1 MIGLIIILNILL
13 VVGFLITGFEVY
25 KIKERDSNND
35 MENNNSSISVDNFL
49 DNMSR
54 IQLRMPRKEQVN
66 HPNHYNQGQFE
77 CIAVMESIY
86 GIEATMNFCLLCAFK
101 YIWRTNDKDGIQDI
115 DKAIW
120 YLQKYKELQGRSQ
133 KQ

>member
-1 MIGLIIILNILL
+1 MIGILIIIYII
-13 VVGFLITGFEVY
+13 VIVGAFTLSYGL
-25 KIKERDSNND
+25 ERDSNNGMESSNSNSNMGSVCGD
-35 MENNNSSISVDNFL
+35 MSD
-49 DNMSR
+49 
-54 IQLRMPRKEQVN
+54 IQLCMPRKEQVN
-66 HPNHYNQGQFE
+66 HPNHYNQGQYE

-101 YIWRTNDKDGIQDI
+101 YTWRTNDKDGIQDI

-120 YLQKYKELQGRSQ
+120 YLKKYKELQERSQ

>member
-1 MIGLIIILNILL
+1 MTGILIIIYII
-13 VVGFLITGFEVY
+13 VIVGAFTLSHEL
-25 KIKERDSNND
+25 ER
-35 MENNNSSISVDNFL
+35 ENNNGMENSNSSNRMGDVRSG
-49 DNMSR
+49 MSD
-54 IQLRMPRKEQVN
+54 IQLCMPRKEQVN
-66 HPNHYNQGQFE
+66 HPNHYNQGQYE

-101 YIWRTNDKDGIQDI
+101 YTWRTNDKDGIQDI

-120 YLQKYKELQGRSQ
+120 YLQKYKELQERSQ

>member
-1 MIGLIIILNILL
+1 MIGIVIIIYII
-13 VVGFLITGFEVY
+13 VIVGAFTLSYEL
-25 KIKERDSNND
+25 ERDSNNG
-35 MENNNSSISVDNFL
+35 MKSSNSNNNMGSVCGD
-49 DNMSR
+49 MSN
-54 IQLRMPRKEQVN
+54 IQLCMSRKEQVN
-66 HPNHYNQGQFE
+66 HPNHYNQGQYE

-101 YIWRTNDKDGIQDI
+101 YTWRTNDKDGIQDI

-120 YLQKYKELQGRSQ
+120 YLQKYKELHERSQ

>member
-1 MIGLIIILNILL
+1 MIGLAIVIYIVLL
-13 VVGFLITGFEVY
+13 VGFLTTGIELS
-25 KIKERDSNND
+25 KINERDSNND
-35 MENNNSSISVDNFL
+35 MESSNSNSNMGSVCGDMSSI
-49 DNMSR
+49 
-54 IQLRMPRKEQVN
+54 QLCVPQKEQVN
-66 HPNHYNQGQFE
+66 HPNHYNQGQYE

-101 YIWRTNDKDGIQDI
+101 YTWRTNDKDGIQDI

-120 YLQKYKELQGRSQ
+120 YLQKYKELQERSQ

>member
-1 MIGLIIILNILL
+1 MESSN
-13 VVGFLITGFEVY
+13 
-25 KIKERDSNND
+25 SNNNMDSVCGD
-35 MENNNSSISVDNFL
+35 MSN
-49 DNMSR
+49 
-54 IQLRMPRKEQVN
+54 IQLCVPPKEQVN
-66 HPNHYNQGQFE
+66 HPNHYNQGQYE

-101 YIWRTNDKDGIQDI
+101 YTWRTNDKDGIQDI

-120 YLQKYKELQGRSQ
+120 YLQKYKELQERSQ

>member
-1 MIGLIIILNILL
+1 MTGILIIIYII
-13 VVGFLITGFEVY
+13 VIVGAFTLSHEL
-25 KIKERDSNND
+25 ERDSNNG
-35 MENNNSSISVDNFL
+35 MESSNSNNNMGSVCGD
-49 DNMSR
+49 MSN
-54 IQLRMPRKEQVN
+54 IQLCMPRKEQVN
-66 HPNHYNQGQFE
+66 HPNHYNQGQYE

-101 YIWRTNDKDGIQDI
+101 YTWRTNDKDGIQDI

-120 YLQKYKELQGRSQ
+120 YLKKYKELQERSQ

>member
-1 MIGLIIILNILL
+1 MTGILIIIYII
-13 VVGFLITGFEVY
+13 VIVGAFTLSHEL
-25 KIKERDSNND
+25 ERDSNNG
-35 MENNNSSISVDNFL
+35 MESSNSNNNMGSVCGD
-49 DNMSR
+49 MSN
-54 IQLRMPRKEQVN
+54 IQLCMPRKEQVN
-66 HPNHYNQGQFE
+66 HPNHYNQGQYE

-101 YIWRTNDKDGIQDI
+101 YTWRTNDKDGIQDT

-120 YLQKYKELQGRSQ
+120 YLQKYKELRERSQ

>member
-1 MIGLIIILNILL
+1 MTGILIIIYII
-13 VVGFLITGFEVY
+13 VIVGAFTLSHEL
-25 KIKERDSNND
+25 ERDSNNG
-35 MENNNSSISVDNFL
+35 MESSNSNNNMGSVCGD
-49 DNMSR
+49 MSN
-54 IQLRMPRKEQVN
+54 IQLCMPRKEQVN
-66 HPNHYNQGQFE
+66 HPNHYNQGQYE

-101 YIWRTNDKDGIQDI
+101 YTWRTNDKDGIQDI

-120 YLQKYKELQGRSQ
+120 YLQKYKELRERSQ

>member
-1 MIGLIIILNILL
+1 MMGILIIIYII
-13 VVGFLITGFEVY
+13 VIVGAFTLSHEL
-25 KIKERDSNND
+25 ERDSNNG
-35 MENNNSSISVDNFL
+35 MESSNSNNNMGSVRGD
-49 DNMSR
+49 MSN
-54 IQLRMPRKEQVN
+54 IQLCMSRKEQVN
-66 HPNHYNQGQFE
+66 HPNHYNQGQYE

-101 YIWRTNDKDGIQDI
+101 YTWRTNDKDGIQDI

>member
-1 MIGLIIILNILL
+1 MGILIIIYII
-13 VVGFLITGFEVY
+13 VIVGAFTLSHEI
-25 KIKERDSNND
+25 ERDSNNGMESSNSNSNMGSVCGD
-35 MENNNSSISVDNFL
+35 MSN
-49 DNMSR
+49 
-54 IQLRMPRKEQVN
+54 IQLCMPRKEQVN
-66 HPNHYNQGQFE
+66 HPNHYNQGQYE

-101 YIWRTNDKDGIQDI
+101 YTWRTNDKDGIQDI

-120 YLQKYKELQGRSQ
+120 YLQKYKELQERSQ

>member
-1 MIGLIIILNILL
+1 MTTGILIIIYII
-13 VVGFLITGFEVY
+13 VIVGAFTLSHEL
-25 KIKERDSNND
+25 ERDSNNG
-35 MENNNSSISVDNFL
+35 MESSNSNNNMGSVCSD
-49 DNMSR
+49 MSN
-54 IQLRMPRKEQVN
+54 IQLCVPPKEQVN
-66 HPNHYNQGQFE
+66 HPNHYNQGQYE

-101 YIWRTNDKDGIQDI
+101 YTWRTNDKDGIQDI

-120 YLQKYKELQGRSQ
+120 YLKKYKELQEKSQ

>member
-1 MIGLIIILNILL
+1 MMGIAIIIYIIVIVGAFTLNHEI
-13 VVGFLITGFEVY
+13 
-25 KIKERDSNND
+25 ERDSNNG
-35 MENNNSSISVDNFL
+35 MESSNSNNNMGSVCSD
-49 DNMSR
+49 MSD
-54 IQLRMPRKEQVN
+54 IQLCMPRKEQVN
-66 HPNHYNQGQFE
+66 HPNHYNQGQYE

-101 YIWRTNDKDGIQDI
+101 YTWRTNDKDGIQDI

>member
-1 MIGLIIILNILL
+1 MMGILIIIYIIVIVGAFTLNHEL
-13 VVGFLITGFEVY
+13 
-25 KIKERDSNND
+25 ERDSNNG
-35 MENNNSSISVDNFL
+35 MESSNSNNNMGSVCGD
-49 DNMSR
+49 MSN
-54 IQLRMPRKEQVN
+54 IQLCMPRKEQVN
-66 HPNHYNQGQFE
+66 HPNHYNQGQYE

-101 YIWRTNDKDGIQDI
+101 YTWRTNDKDGIQDI

>member
-1 MIGLIIILNILL
+1 
-13 VVGFLITGFEVY
+13 
-25 KIKERDSNND
+25 
-35 MENNNSSISVDNFL
+35 MENSNSSISVDNFL

-54 IQLRMPRKEQVN
+54 IQLRMQREKVN
-66 HPNHYNQGQFE
+66 HPQHYNQGQYE

-101 YIWRTNDKDGIQDI
+101 YIWRTYDKDGIQDI

-120 YLQKYKELQGRSQ
+120 YLQKYKELQERSQ

>member
-1 MIGLIIILNILL
+1 MMGILIIIYIIVIVGAFTLNHEL
-13 VVGFLITGFEVY
+13 
-25 KIKERDSNND
+25 ERDSNNG
-35 MENNNSSISVDNFL
+35 MESSNSNNNMGSVRGD
-49 DNMSR
+49 MSN
-54 IQLRMPRKEQVN
+54 IQLCMPRKEQVN
-66 HPNHYNQGQFE
+66 HPNHYNQGQYE

-101 YIWRTNDKDGIQDI
+101 YTWRTNDKDGIQDI

-120 YLQKYKELQGRSQ
+120 YLKKYKELQERSQ

>member
-1 MIGLIIILNILL
+1 MMGILIIIYII
-13 VVGFLITGFEVY
+13 VIVGAFTLSHEL
-25 KIKERDSNND
+25 ERDSNNG
-35 MENNNSSISVDNFL
+35 MESSNSNNNMGSVCGD
-49 DNMSR
+49 MSD
-54 IQLRMPRKEQVN
+54 IQLCMSRKEQVN
-66 HPNHYNQGQFE
+66 HPNHCNQGQYE

-101 YIWRTNDKDGIQDI
+101 YTWRTNDKDGIQDI

-120 YLQKYKELQGRSQ
+120 YLKKYKELQERSQ

>member
-1 MIGLIIILNILL
+1 MMGILIIIYII
-13 VVGFLITGFEVY
+13 VIVGAFTLSHEL
-25 KIKERDSNND
+25 ERDSNNG
-35 MENNNSSISVDNFL
+35 MESSNSNNNMGSVCGD
-49 DNMSR
+49 MSN
-54 IQLRMPRKEQVN
+54 IQLCMPRKEQVN
-66 HPNHYNQGQFE
+66 HPNHYNQGQYE

-101 YIWRTNDKDGIQDI
+101 YTWRTNDKDGIQDI

-120 YLQKYKELQGRSQ
+120 YLKKYKELQERSQ

>member
-1 MIGLIIILNILL
+1 MGILIIVYII
-13 VVGFLITGFEVY
+13 VIVGAFTLSHEL
-25 KIKERDSNND
+25 ERDSNNG
-35 MENNNSSISVDNFL
+35 MESNNSNSNMGSVCGD
-49 DNMSR
+49 MSN
-54 IQLRMPRKEQVN
+54 IQLCVPPKEQVN

-101 YIWRTNDKDGIQDI
+101 YTWRTNDKDGIQDI

-120 YLQKYKELQGRSQ
+120 YLKKYKELQERSQ

>member
-1 MIGLIIILNILL
+1 MTGILIIIYII
-13 VVGFLITGFEVY
+13 VIVGAFTLSHEL
-25 KIKERDSNND
+25 ER
-35 MENNNSSISVDNFL
+35 ENNNGMENSNSNN
-49 DNMSR
+49 NMGDVCSGMSD
-54 IQLRMPRKEQVN
+54 IQLRMSRKEQVN
-66 HPNHYNQGQFE
+66 HPNHYNQGQYE

-101 YIWRTNDKDGIQDI
+101 YTWRTNDKDGIQDI

-120 YLQKYKELQGRSQ
+120 YLNKYKELHERSQ

>member
-1 MIGLIIILNILL
+1 MGIAIIIYIIVIVGAFTLNHEI
-13 VVGFLITGFEVY
+13 
-25 KIKERDSNND
+25 ERDSNNG
-35 MENNNSSISVDNFL
+35 MESSNSNNNMGSVCSD
-49 DNMSR
+49 MSD

-66 HPNHYNQGQFE
+66 HPNHYNQGQYE

-101 YIWRTNDKDGIQDI
+101 YTWRTNDKDGIQDI

-120 YLQKYKELQGRSQ
+120 YLQKYKELHERSQ

>member
-1 MIGLIIILNILL
+1 MTTGILIIIYII
-13 VVGFLITGFEVY
+13 VIVGAFTLSHEL
-25 KIKERDSNND
+25 ERDSNNG
-35 MENNNSSISVDNFL
+35 MESSNSNNNMDSVCGD
-49 DNMSR
+49 MSN
-54 IQLRMPRKEQVN
+54 IQLCMSRKEQVN
-66 HPNHYNQGQFE
+66 HPNHYNQGQYE

-101 YIWRTNDKDGIQDI
+101 YTWRTNDKDGIQDI

-120 YLQKYKELQGRSQ
+120 YLQKYKEVQERSQ

>member
-1 MIGLIIILNILL
+1 MIGILIIIYII
-13 VVGFLITGFEVY
+13 VIVGAFTLSHEL
-25 KIKERDSNND
+25 ERDSNNGMESSNSNSNMGSVCGD
-35 MENNNSSISVDNFL
+35 MSN
-49 DNMSR
+49 
-54 IQLRMPRKEQVN
+54 IQLCVPPKEQVN
-66 HPNHYNQGQFE
+66 HPDHYNQGQYE

-101 YIWRTNDKDGIQDI
+101 YTWRTNDKDGLQDI

-120 YLQKYKELQGRSQ
+120 YLKKYKELQERSQ

>member
-35 MENNNSSISVDNFL
+35 MENNNSNNNLASFFRD
-49 DNMSR
+49 MSG
-54 IQLRMPRKEQVN
+54 IQSCMSQEEQVN

-86 GIEATMNFCLLCAFK
+86 GIKATMNFCLLCAFK

>member
-1 MIGLIIILNILL
+1 MTGIVIIIYII
-13 VVGFLITGFEVY
+13 VIVGAFTLSHEL
-25 KIKERDSNND
+25 ERDSNNG
-35 MENNNSSISVDNFL
+35 MENSNSSNRMGDVRSG
-49 DNMSR
+49 MSD
-54 IQLRMPRKEQVN
+54 IQLCMSRKEQVN
-66 HPNHYNQGQFE
+66 HLNHYNQGQYE

-101 YIWRTNDKDGIQDI
+101 YTWRTNDKDGIQDI

-120 YLQKYKELQGRSQ
+120 YLQKYKELRERSQ